1 MLPALLSRLA
11 ALSLAGAA
19 AAQSLNVDV
28 GDNTILFP
36 APSNGYGAAA
46 QQPGKWNAV
55 KTPYSAQLL
64 GLGGMPS
71 GVSVSSSGTNAFA
84 TPFSGLSGDDK
95 DLMAD
100 CQSISTF
107 SGTVRWTFSGLA
119 AGSYRVYT
127 FAWDPSGSGAGTEV
141 SVIGSSDPLQ
151 VVGGSWGGSPHVF
164 GTTYALHHAGV
175 SGGTLEIDV
184 AGHAGSSGSV
194 NGFQLVQE
202 SSVSIYGTAKVNSLG
217 CTPSIGSSGL
227 PSASSPSPFLIG
239 ATQVINN
246 KLGILFY
253 GFASAST
260 PFQGGWLLVA
270 PPLTRTALQGSG
282 GNPPPNDCSG
292 SFSYDFNA
300 RIQGGMD
307 PQLVAG
313 ATVYAQYWYRDPQAA
328 STTGLT
334 DGLQFV
340 IAP

>member
-1 MLPALLSRLA
+1 MHPVLSTVLA
-11 ALSLAGAA
+11 ALGLAGAA

-36 APSNGYGAAA
+36 APSSGYGAAA
-46 QQPGKWNAV
+46 QQPGTWNAV
-55 KTPYSAQLL
+55 KTPYSAQLV
-64 GLGGMPS
+64 GLGGSPS

-84 TPFSGLSGDDK
+84 TPFSGLSGDDER
-95 DLMAD
+95 LMAD
-100 CQSISTF
+100 CQSISAF

-119 AGSYRVYT
+119 AGVYRVYT

-141 SVIGSSDPLQ
+141 SVVGSSDPTQ
-151 VVGGSWGGSPHVF
+151 IVAGIWSGSPHVI
-164 GTTYALHHAGV
+164 TASYALHHVGV
-175 SGGTLEIDV
+175 GAGTLEIDV
-184 AGHAGSSGSV
+184 SGHAGSSGSV

-202 SSVSIYGTAKVNSLG
+202 SSIAIYGTAKVNSLG
-217 CTPSIGSSGL
+217 CTPSIGFSGF
-227 PSASSPSPFLIG
+227 PSASSPSPFTIV

-246 KLGILFY
+246 KSGLLFY
-253 GFASAST
+253 GFGQASA

-292 SFSYDFNA
+292 SFGYDFNA

-307 PQLVAG
+307 PQLAPGV
-313 ATVYAQYWYRDPQAA
+313 TVYVQYWYRDPQSP
-328 STTGLT
+328 STTGLS
-334 DGLQFV
+334 DGLEFA